1 MEHLSSTSFL
11 LSAAIILIACYLFVY
26 VIRPYQTYLFYKQL
40 LTAHYKA
47 KVRPFKVINKL
58 YFDFMFDDLD
68 KRGDIA
74 YTIKHDFPKYQLVY
88 SNYKQNGFISLIDH
102 DLLK

>member
-11 LSAAIILIACYLFVY
+11 LSAAIILIACYLLVY

-47 KVRPFKVINKL
+47 KVRPFKVSNKL
-58 YFDFMFDDLD
+58 YFDFMFDDID

-74 YTIKHDFPKYQLVY
+74 YTIKQSTSWSIATTNKMGSSV
-88 SNYKQNGFISLIDH
+88 SSTTTS
-102 DLLK
+102 